1 MTENVIETH
10 DLTRY
15 FGNRRIVNSLNI
27 AVSRGSI
34 FGFLGRNGA
43 GKSTT
48 IRMLLGLVEPTRGS
62 STVLGHSSLQ
72 LPSEVRARIGY
83 LAEGHHVYGWM
94 TVAECERFQSAAF
107 AHWNPNIFA
116 SVVRHFGL
124 SPKMKAA
131 HLSRG
136 QRAGLCLALTLAPE
150 PELLILDDPALGLDP
165 VARRSLLQSMLY
177 VARGEGRTIL
187 FSSHLLSDVERLADH
202 IAVLDRGELRASCSL
217 DAFRSRVRQF
227 VLAFPGAPPMVPPLP
242 GLLESFRTARELSLT
257 FANFDDETA
266 AQMHALCALAVTEVA
281 LSLEDAF
288 IAYLGDRGEK
298 SFFLDSAEEAP
309 EPVEPAVSVSAIT
322 ESA

>member
-15 FGNRRIVNSLNI
+15 YGSRRIVNSLNI
-27 AVSRGSI
+27 AVPRGSI

-62 STVLGHSSLQ
+62 STVLGHSSLE
-72 LPSEVRARIGY
+72 LPGEVRARIGY

-94 TVAECERFQSAAF
+94 TVEECERFQAAAF
-107 AHWNPNIFA
+107 PHWNKAIFA
-116 SVVRHFGL
+116 SIVRHFGL
-124 SPKMKAA
+124 APKMKAG

-202 IAVLDRGELRASCSL
+202 IAVLDQGELRASCSL
-217 DAFRSRVRQF
+217 ENFRSRVRQF
-227 VLAFPGAPPMVPPLP
+227 VLAFPGAPPVLPELP

-266 AQMHALCALAVTEVA
+266 ARLQGLGALAVNEVA

-288 IAYLGDRGEK
+288 IAYLGERGEK
-298 SFFLDSAEEAP
+298 SFFLDGVEEKPPIPLSA
-309 EPVEPAVSVSAIT
+309 
-322 ESA
+322 